1 MKRVDGFVIIRS
13 LLLGLAFRFG
23 LVFGFDA
30 NDLATFVYELDA
42 IATHLDAVRNEYR
55 DMKREVHD
63 LRVLLDMTDDDD
75 IDP

>member
-1 MKRVDGFVIIRS
+1 MTWKDQYREKKERSGLTWDEFVTQRLVHVDEIPES
-13 LLLGLAFRFG
+13 
-23 LVFGFDA
+23 
-30 NDLATFVYELDA
+30 ELDA